1 MAASLVKK
9 IDVPLVIT
17 EHSSAMNCEN
27 VNESLQKC
35 ALKGY
40 KMAAR
45 VVAVSHPLS
54 QNIKRYTGIDAIVIP
69 NMIKLDVFVSVSTE
83 HIKGIDLLQ
92 RGY

>member
-1 MAASLVKK
+1 
-9 IDVPLVIT
+9 
-17 EHSSAMNCEN
+17 
-27 VNESLQKC
+27 
-35 ALKGY
+35 
-40 KMAAR
+40 MAAR